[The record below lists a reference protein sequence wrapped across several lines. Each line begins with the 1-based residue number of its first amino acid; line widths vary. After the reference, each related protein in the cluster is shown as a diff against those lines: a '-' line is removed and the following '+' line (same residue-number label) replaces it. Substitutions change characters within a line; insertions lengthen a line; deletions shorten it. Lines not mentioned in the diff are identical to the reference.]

1 MIKSITITN
10 HLGESIKLEMTRPEK
25 SGFLIKN
32 IDGLLEP
39 TKANINTT
47 KIATLDGTS
56 YNSAYLDARNI
67 VMSLQFMSS
76 PTESI
81 EDLRQKTYEYFPM
94 RKKIRLVA
102 ELDNRTV
109 ETSGYV
115 EDNKPTIFSSNE
127 GTSITILCT
136 DPFLY
141 STETSD
147 TVFSGVKPTFKFP
160 FSNNSTT
167 DPLLKMGSIERKS
180 EAVIYYDGDSDTGV
194 TINIHA
200 IGEASNIVIH
210 NVTAREQMRID
221 TAKLAALTGSGII
234 EGDTITIETRPRDK
248 SITLLRDGKQINIL
262 NCLDRGTKWLKL
274 SKGDNIFA
282 YEAET
287 GSSNLQFRIS
297 NKILYEG
304 A

>member
-1 MIKSITITN
+1 MIKSITVTN
-10 HLGESIKLEMTRPEK
+10 HVGETIKLEMTRPEK
-25 SGFLIKN
+25 SGFLIKSC
-32 IDGLLEP
+32 DGLIEP
-39 TKANINTT
+39 AKANINTT
-47 KIATLDGTS
+47 KIATQDGSS
-56 YNSAYLDARNI
+56 YNSAYLNPRDIIMN
-67 VMSLQFMSS
+67 LQFMDSA
-76 PTESI
+76 TESI
-81 EDLRQKTYEYFPM
+81 EDIRQKSYKYFPM
-94 RKKIRLVA
+94 RKKIRLVV

-115 EDNKPTIFSSNE
+115 EDNKPTVFSNKE
-127 GTSITILCT
+127 GSSITILCT

-141 STETSD
+141 STKIND
-147 TVFSGVKPTFKFP
+147 TMFSGIKPTFKFP

-167 DPLLKMGSIERKS
+167 EPLLKMGSIEHKS
-180 EAVIYYDGDSDTGV
+180 EAVIYYDGDSEVGV
-194 TINIHA
+194 TIVIHA
-200 IGEASNIVIH
+200 IGEASNLTIH
-210 NVTAREQMRID
+210 NVTARERMRID
-221 TAKLAALTGSGII
+221 TTKLAALTGSGIVA
-234 EGDTITIETRPRDK
+234 GDTITIETKQRDK
-248 SITLLRDGKQINIL
+248 RITLLRDGKETNIL